1 MSNPPCDHRQSQLH
15 PLLGGC
21 LAVGI
26 LWLLVLWNL
35 GSSNDVVSSD
45 AGRQGVAA
53 SQDMPL
59 HANSE
64 HSLSIKRFFSRYKNH
79 PESTEG
85 FTSPERSNTTGYAD
99 PIWSLPAGEFI
110 AALSLSF
117 AQQKNGAVNSPRI
130 YLHQLQ
136 ALNAP
141 RAPPFV

>member
-1 MSNPPCDHRQSQLH
+1 MPNPSCDHRLPQLH

-21 LAVGI
+21 LAVSL
-26 LWLLVLWNL
+26 LWLLALWNL
-35 GSSNDVVSSD
+35 GSANDVVASD
-45 AGRQGVAA
+45 TSRHGVVA

-79 PESTEG
+79 PESTEC
-85 FTSPERSNTTGYAD
+85 FTSAERSNTTGYAN
-99 PIWSLPAGEFI
+99 PIWSLPSGEFI

-141 RAPPFV
+141 RAPPLV